1 MMWCP
6 MTTMTTQQQTIKQLT
21 ETCLQLF
28 DDIKVLKEAVRV
40 LEGNDTDHQSDS
52 DSDDTDMDD
61 WGDDEPIGLDELSTP
76 LSTPPESQ
84 EEASTTIEEWITEDV
99 IKKTKSG
106 QWHTVIDVKPV
117 KPPPKRL
124 LKRKTARVFYNE
136 IDDNYRENQCMSCR
150 YDDKEK
156 ILKRCK
162 KLGDQLLTPEMT
174 DRKVCMTHLNRAKRC
189 LDTYEDWEIE
199 YGNEFGFY
207 DDPDSWHRD
216 WDFVKIKKEKKP
228 RRSKR
233 IKKKNK

>member
-1 MMWCP
+1 
-6 MTTMTTQQQTIKQLT
+6 MTTQQQTIKQLT
-21 ETCLQLF
+21 ETALQLF
-28 DDIKVLKEAVRV
+28 EDLKVLKDAVRV
-40 LEGNDTDHQSDS
+40 LEGKDTDHQSDNE
-52 DSDDTDMDD
+52 DTDMSD
-61 WGDDEPIGLDELSTP
+61 WGDDELPTP
-76 LSTPPESQ
+76 LSTPPVEE
-84 EEASTTIEEWITEDV
+84 EEASTTIEEWITEDD

-106 QWHTVIDVKPV
+106 QWHTVIEAKPV

-136 IDDNYRENQCMSCR
+136 IDDYYRENQCVSCR

-207 DDPDSWHRD
+207 NDPDSWHRD

-228 RRSKR
+228 RQSKR

>member
-1 MMWCP
+1 
-6 MTTMTTQQQTIKQLT
+6 MTTMTSQQQTIKQLT

-40 LEGNDTDHQSDS
+40 LQENDTDHQS

-84 EEASTTIEEWITEDV
+84 EEASTTIEEWIPDDTVKLALNVPAIGHNDFR
-99 IKKTKSG
+99 
-106 QWHTVIDVKPV
+106 VIDKKPV

-124 LKRKTARVFYNE
+124 LKRRTAKVFYNV
-136 IDDNYRENQCMSCR
+136 IDDNYRENQCVSCR

-228 RRSKR
+228 RQSKR
-233 IKKKNK
+233 IKKKK